1 MVEVSINISEY
12 VAKAMV
18 LRRSELQMIGW
29 LANKPVT
36 TAGNNKSD
44 TSVVIKER
52 VQVKRPPLYGVI
64 LLNDD
69 YTPME
74 FVVMILEKYFN
85 KDHAGATEVMLKVHT
100 EGKALCGIYP
110 YEIAETKVTLVTQEA
125 QRDGHPL
132 QCVVERT

>member
-1 MVEVSINISEY
+1 MN
-12 VAKAMV
+12 
-18 LRRSELQMIGW
+18 GW
-29 LANKPVT
+29 LANKPVA
-36 TAGNNKSD
+36 TAGNKSD
-44 TSVVIKER
+44 TSVVVKER
-52 VQVKRPPLYGVI
+52 VKVQRPPLYGVI

-132 QCVVERT
+132 QCVLERN

>member
-1 MVEVSINISEY
+1 V
-12 VAKAMV
+12 
-18 LRRSELQMIGW
+18 LQMNGS
-29 LANKPVT
+29 LANKPVP
-36 TAGNNKSD
+36 TAGSKSD
-44 TSVVIKER
+44 TSVVVKEKVK
-52 VQVKRPPLYGVI
+52 VQRPPLYGVI

-100 EGKALCGIYP
+100 EGRALCGIYP
-110 YEIAETKVTLVTQEA
+110 YEIAETKVAMVTQEA

-132 QCVVERT
+132 QCVLERT

>member
-1 MVEVSINISEY
+1 MVEVSFEMREY
-12 VAKAMV
+12 VAKARTV
-18 LRRSELQMIGW
+18 GRSVLQMIGR
-29 LANKPVT
+29 LEKKPLT
-36 TAGNNKSD
+36 MTGNKSD
-44 TSVVIKER
+44 TSVVVKER
-52 VQVKRPPLYGVI
+52 VKVQRPPLYGVI

-110 YEIAETKVTLVTQEA
+110 YEIAETKVTMVTQEA

-132 QCVVERT
+132 QCVLERT